1 MADLFAIS
9 VYKLVIAVLSLFSIA
24 LLSASV
30 FMPKGS
36 EVARLIGYYDFGLCL
51 VFLYDF
57 YIQFSRAKSKT
68 RYFFTYGW
76 LDLLSSIPMIGT
88 FRYARFFRV
97 FRIFRVV
104 KSLNL
109 LWIFLRSHRRSSL
122 YGIVVLLI
130 SLSVIVCSVAVLYVE
145 KDVGNI
151 RTADEALWWTFV
163 SITTVGYG
171 DFYPTTVLGRFISV
185 LLIIN
190 GLVAFGTILSYM
202 NEKLAAIKD
211 AGPDTGREL

>member
-1 MADLFAIS
+1 MS

-30 FMPKGS
+30 FMPEDS

-57 YIQFSRAKSKT
+57 YIQFSKAESKA

-76 LDLLSSIPMIGT
+76 LDLLSSIPMIGA
-88 FRYARFFRV
+88 FRFARFFRV
-97 FRIFRVV
+97 FRVFRVI

-145 KDVGNI
+145 KDTGNI

-171 DFYPTTVLGRFISV
+171 DFYPTTGLGRILSV
-185 LLIIN
+185 VLIFN
-190 GLVAFGTILSYM
+190 GLVAFGTVLTYM
-202 NEKLAAIKD
+202 NEKLASIND
-211 AGPDTGREL
+211 AGPDTGKEL

>member
-1 MADLFAIS
+1 MS

-30 FMPKGS
+30 FMPEGS

-109 LWIFLRSHRRSSL
+109 LWLFLRSHRRSSL

-130 SLSVIVCSVAVLYVE
+130 SLSVIVCSVVVLYVE

-171 DFYPTTVLGRFISV
+171 DFYPTTGLGRVLSV
-185 LLIIN
+185 VLIFN
-190 GLVAFGTILSYM
+190 GLLAFGTVLTFM
-202 NEKLAAIKD
+202 NEKLASIKD
-211 AGPDTGREL
+211 SGPDTGREF